1 MFERYTEGAR
11 RIIFFALYEA
21 RGLGSPE
28 IDTEHLLL
36 GLLRED
42 KALIRQVLLNL
53 DYESAYR
60 NIAGAA
66 SPVAT
71 FPTRGDLPLSNHGKR
86 VLKYACDEA
95 DRLNSK
101 HIGTEHLLLG
111 LVCDAEFLSAKL
123 LAKMTSL
130 DSLRK
135 RVEALPARGPRNDVP
150 QIRSVPAASNTVE
163 IHGRCHKLEPVAS
176 AVQRLKQH
184 SFFWERK
191 PWQPRDVVFEKNGKR
206 FSFDTSLAKDAA
218 KYLLVKGGW
227 KKDPCA
233 ICGWELFESED
244 SRHGTG
250 FTNGGS
256 WVCEEC
262 YHRFVEGDY
271 FSSAYSDLT

>member
-11 RIIFFALYEA
+11 RVIFFALYEA
-21 RGLGSPE
+21 RRLGSRE

-36 GLLRED
+36 GLLRDD
-42 KALIRQVLLNL
+42 KGLIRQVLLNL

-60 NIAGAA
+60 DIAGAA
-66 SPVAT
+66 SPITT
-71 FPTRGDLPLSNHGKR
+71 FPTSVDLPLSNHGKQ

-101 HIGTEHLLLG
+101 SIGTEHLLLG
-111 LVCDAEFLSAKL
+111 LLCNAELASAKL
-123 LAKMTSL
+123 LSKVTSL

-135 RVEALPARGPRNDVP
+135 RIEALPARGPRKAVPDV
-150 QIRSVPAASNTVE
+150 RSVPAVSNTVE
-163 IHGRCHKLEPVAS
+163 IHGRCYKLELVAA
-176 AVQRLKQH
+176 AVHQLKQH

-191 PWQPRDVVFEKNGKR
+191 PWQARDVVFEKNGKR
-206 FSFDTSLAKDAA
+206 FSFDISLAKDTE
-218 KYLLVKGGW
+218 KYLLVKGWW

-233 ICGWELFESED
+233 VCGWELFESED

-250 FTNGGS
+250 FTNGES

-262 YHRFVEGDY
+262 YHRFIKGDY